1 MQVYFYN
8 IFIFDLDYPQRY
20 YQDILQNE
28 ITFVERPYGI
38 GPHDIMSQGGTYYP
52 HNAPVHLVKMMTC
65 CFQRIDNSF
74 SIGNHESCFKRILSR
89 IKVIIF
95 ILLTMMI
102 IVIDIMRVL

>member
-8 IFIFDLDYPQRY
+8 IFIFDLYYPQRY

-52 HNAPVHLVKMMTC
+52 HNAPVHLMEMMTC
-65 CFQRIDNSF
+65 CFERIDHSF
-74 SIGNHESCFKRILSR
+74 IGNHESCFKRILSR

-95 ILLTMMI
+95 IFLTMMI

>member
-8 IFIFDLDYPQRY
+8 IFIFDLYYPQRY

-28 ITFVERPYGI
+28 ISFVERPYGI
-38 GPHDIMSQGGTYYP
+38 GLMTLCHKEELITL
-52 HNAPVHLVKMMTC
+52 NAPVHLMKMMTC
-65 CFQRIDNSF
+65 CFERIDHSF
-74 SIGNHESCFKRILSR
+74 IGNHESCFKRILSR

-95 ILLTMMI
+95 IFLTMMI

>member
-8 IFIFDLDYPQRY
+8 IFIFDLYYPQRY

-52 HNAPVHLVKMMTC
+52 QCLGSFNANDDML
-65 CFQRIDNSF
+65 RIDNSF
-74 SIGNHESCFKRILSR
+74 LGNHESCFKRMLSR
-89 IKVIIF
+89 I
-95 ILLTMMI
+95 
-102 IVIDIMRVL
+102 